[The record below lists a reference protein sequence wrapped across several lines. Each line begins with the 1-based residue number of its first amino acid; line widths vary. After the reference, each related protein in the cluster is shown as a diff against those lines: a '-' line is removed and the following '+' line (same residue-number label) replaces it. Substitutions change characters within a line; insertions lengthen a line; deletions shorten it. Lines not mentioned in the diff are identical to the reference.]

1 MKNNF
6 FINNDLLFKVRQ
18 LGFKHIVRDSI
29 PNTKIVKIYDTEND
43 VIYQVKNTITKR
55 SVRFVIHLNPKD
67 EFVMTLYFRSRNP
80 NTVEYFDDFFSVKE
94 KFEISA
100 NDDIVEYF
108 EKAKV
113 YINSIN
119 PSLSIPFSKIKTT
132 KKPEELNEKNLLLKI
147 VKRVD
152 TDEHHFIFT
161 FQDDDEILLISKDKK
176 FKLPFQDDLMLR
188 DIHGKIQFYSQAKAR
203 YHFNF
208 IQTRKNHGNQNETSS
223 ESNHTS
229 RSEESCCV

>member
-1 MKNNF
+1 MKNNY
-6 FINNDLLFKVRQ
+6 FIDNELLFKIRE

-29 PNTKIVKIYDTEND
+29 PNTKIVKIYDTESD
-43 VIYQVKNTITKR
+43 IIYQIKNTITKR
-55 SVRFVIHLNPKD
+55 SVRFIIHLKTTNDVIMKL
-67 EFVMTLYFRSRNP
+67 VFRSRNP
-80 NTVEYFDDFFSVKE
+80 NTVEYFDDFFSIKE
-94 KFEISA
+94 EFEISV
-100 NDDIVEYF
+100 NDDIVEYL

-119 PSLSIPFSKIKTT
+119 PSLSVPFSKIDTT
-132 KKPEELNEKNLLLKI
+132 KKPEELNEKNLLLKVI
-147 VKRVD
+147 KYVN
-152 TDEHHFIFT
+152 TDESNFIFT
-161 FQDDDEILLISKDKK
+161 FHDDDEVLLIAKDKK
-176 FKLPFQDDLMLR
+176 FKLPFQDDLMFR